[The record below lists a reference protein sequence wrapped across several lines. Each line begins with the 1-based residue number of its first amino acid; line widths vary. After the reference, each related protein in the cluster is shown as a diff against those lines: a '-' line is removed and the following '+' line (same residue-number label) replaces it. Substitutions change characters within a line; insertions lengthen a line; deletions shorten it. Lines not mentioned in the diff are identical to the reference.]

1 MSSITTI
8 ISNSGEKATLIQI
21 DSMGFKI
28 KELCLKDADI
38 SSLKINEEISKKFEG
53 VKASIEKLDVS
64 KCEKVPEILAMIGN
78 KLNEAIE
85 VINILKAENE
95 VLKNKI
101 ETKVSLQDIDNSLS
115 KIKKSGENI
124 DYNASFYSKDF
135 WK

>member
-8 ISNSGEKATLIQI
+8 ISNSDGKVSLTQM
-21 DSMGFKI
+21 DSKGFRVEQVNLNDGDLNI
-28 KELCLKDADI
+28 N
-38 SSLKINEEISKKFEG
+38 SLKVPEEFLKEFEG

-64 KCEKVPEILAMIGN
+64 KCEKIPEFIAMIGN

-85 VINILKAENE
+85 VINTLKIENE

-115 KIKKSGENI
+115 KIKRFEK
-124 DYNASFYSKDF
+124 
-135 WK
+135 

>member
-8 ISNSGEKATLIQI
+8 ISNSDGKVSLTQM
-21 DSMGFKI
+21 DSKGFRFEI
-28 KELCLKDADI
+28 NGGDLNI
-38 SSLKINEEISKKFEG
+38 NSLKVPEEFLKEFEG

-64 KCEKVPEILAMIGN
+64 KCEKIPEFIAMIGN

>member
-8 ISNSGEKATLIQI
+8 ISNSDGKVSLTQM
-21 DSMGFKI
+21 DSKGFR
-28 KELCLKDADI
+28 
-38 SSLKINEEISKKFEG
+38 FEG

-101 ETKVSLQDIDNSLS
+101 ETKVNLKECLPDINSVLS
-115 KIKKSGENI
+115 KIRKTVDNVE
-124 DYNASFYSKDF
+124 YNSSYDNEKFSK
-135 WK
+135 

>member
-8 ISNSGEKATLIQI
+8 ISNSDGKVSLTQM
-21 DSMGFKI
+21 DSKEFLKGFG
-28 KELCLKDADI
+28 
-38 SSLKINEEISKKFEG
+38 G

-64 KCEKVPEILAMIGN
+64 KSEKIPEFIAMIGN

-95 VLKNKI
+95 LLKNKI

-115 KIKKSGENI
+115 KIKRFEK
-124 DYNASFYSKDF
+124 
-135 WK
+135 

>member
-8 ISNSGEKATLIQI
+8 VSNSGEKATLIQI
-21 DSMGFKI
+21 DSIGFKI

-64 KCEKVPEILAMIGN
+64 KCEKIPEFIAMIGN

-85 VINILKAENE
+85 VINILKTENE

-101 ETKVSLQDIDNSLS
+101 ETKVSLQDIDNSLA
-115 KIKKSGENI
+115 KIKNTERVR
-124 DYNASFYSKDF
+124 Y
-135 WK
+135 

>member
-8 ISNSGEKATLIQI
+8 ISNSDGKASLTQI
-21 DSMGFKI
+21 DSKGFRF
-28 KELCLKDADI
+28 
-38 SSLKINEEISKKFEG
+38 EE
-53 VKASIEKLDVS
+53 VKTSIEKLDVS
-64 KCEKVPEILAMIGN
+64 KSEKIPEFIAIIGN

-115 KIKKSGENI
+115 KIKKFE
-124 DYNASFYSKDF
+124 K
-135 WK
+135 

>member
-8 ISNSGEKATLIQI
+8 ISNSDGKASLTQM
-21 DSMGFKI
+21 DSKGFRF
-28 KELCLKDADI
+28 
-38 SSLKINEEISKKFEG
+38 EE
-53 VKASIEKLDVS
+53 VKTSIEKLDVS
-64 KCEKVPEILAMIGN
+64 KCEKIPEFIAIIGN

-115 KIKKSGENI
+115 KIKRFEK
-124 DYNASFYSKDF
+124 
-135 WK
+135 

>member
-8 ISNSGEKATLIQI
+8 VSNSGEKATLIQI
-21 DSMGFKI
+21 DSIGFKI

-64 KCEKVPEILAMIGN
+64 KCEKVPEFLAMIGN

-85 VINILKAENE
+85 VINILQAENE
-95 VLKNKI
+95 VLYLRLIENKI
-101 ETKVSLQDIDNSLS
+101 KLLS
-115 KIKKSGENI
+115 FQ
-124 DYNASFYSKDF
+124 SF
-135 WK
+135 